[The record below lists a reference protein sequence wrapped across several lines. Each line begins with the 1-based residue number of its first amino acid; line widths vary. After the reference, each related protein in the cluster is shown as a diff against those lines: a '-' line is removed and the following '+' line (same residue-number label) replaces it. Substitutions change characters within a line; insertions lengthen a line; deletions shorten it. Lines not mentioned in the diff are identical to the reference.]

1 MLEADLQQLRDD
13 NSAIATLLQ
22 ELENSL
28 ALPLPPEPPF
38 QVMADV
44 TALQDQ
50 VYAMARRIGSMK
62 RVIRDR
68 ILQQALE
75 ADSAPHGEEMSETA
89 RPGLCTPLRPWMSA
103 MDIRAALLILLIF
116 CLAPGLMVN
125 SPLRTTSTDCMAMR
139 LCRRFAPS
147 WLAGTGS
154 VG

>member
-68 ILQQALE
+68 ILQQALA
-75 ADSAPHGEEMSETA
+75 ADFAPHGEEMSETA
-89 RPGLCTPLRPWMSA
+89 RPGL
-103 MDIRAALLILLIF
+103 
-116 CLAPGLMVN
+116 
-125 SPLRTTSTDCMAMR
+125 
-139 LCRRFAPS
+139 
-147 WLAGTGS
+147 
-154 VG
+154 